1 MCRDVVCNYSIAVIK
16 LQILRGYEREHSFSP
31 GPIQPRGKP
40 SGGPRRVLHASM
52 TPLTNSDI
60 VKRRRNPFIFRLLLY
75 SLSTDIAVKRH
86 GPRRLLRFCLSVAEE
101 EKEEEALCPPRK
113 QLRTVNR
120 PVTILSDEID
130 GLAFVPTVILDW
142 STFLFRTILEK

>member
-1 MCRDVVCNYSIAVIK
+1 
-16 LQILRGYEREHSFSP
+16 
-31 GPIQPRGKP
+31 
-40 SGGPRRVLHASM
+40 M

-130 GLAFVPTVILDW
+130 GLPFVPTVILDW

>member
-1 MCRDVVCNYSIAVIK
+1 M
-16 LQILRGYEREHSFSP
+16 QILRGYERQHSFNP
-31 GPIQPRGKP
+31 GPIQPCGKP

-75 SLSTDIAVKRH
+75 SLSTDIAAKRH
-86 GPRRLLRFCLSVAEE
+86 GPRRLLRFLPC
-101 EKEEEALCPPRK
+101 CGGGGGGRGGPPRK

-120 PVTILSDEID
+120 PVTTSLLCLPSSRLLYFSVRISIREVFCD
-130 GLAFVPTVILDW
+130 FYCQ
-142 STFLFRTILEK
+142 LEKVMSLGKFERRKKF